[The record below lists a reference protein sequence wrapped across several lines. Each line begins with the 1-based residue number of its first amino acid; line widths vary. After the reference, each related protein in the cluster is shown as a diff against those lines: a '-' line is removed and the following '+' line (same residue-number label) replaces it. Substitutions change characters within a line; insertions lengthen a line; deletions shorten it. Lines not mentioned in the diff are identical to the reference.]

1 MRQLLAFLALV
12 ALLIS
17 PVTAAA
23 AQRTCDQMG
32 PEAMA
37 SMTMPMADA
46 QVATPA
52 AQDPCCDHGQQ
63 APDKKT
69 CAQACAAMCGVSATT
84 LPDAAVAYP
93 VFVLASTYAGRAQIV
108 LAHSPPRAERPP
120 RSIA

>member
-32 PEAMA
+32 PKAMA
-37 SMTMPMADA
+37 GMTMPMADVQGA
-46 QVATPA
+46 APA
-52 AQDPCCDHGQQ
+52 APDPCCEHGQK

-69 CAQACAAMCGVSATT
+69 CAQACAAMCGVSVT
-84 LPDAAVAYP
+84 LPEAAVAYP
-93 VFVLASTYAGRAQIV
+93 AIVVASTYAGRPQIV
-108 LAHSPPRAERPP
+108 RAHSPPRAERPP
-120 RSIA
+120 RFIA

>member
-1 MRQLLAFLALV
+1 MRHLLAFLALV

-37 SMTMPMADA
+37 GMTMPMAA
-46 QVATPA
+46 ARGAAPA
-52 AQDPCCDHGQQ
+52 AQDPCCDHGQK

-69 CAQACAAMCGVSATT
+69 CAEACAAMCGVAVT
-84 LPDAAVAYP
+84 LPDASIAYP
-93 VFVLASTYAGRAQIV
+93 VIFVASTYAARRQIV
-108 LAHSPPRAERPP
+108 RAHSPPRAERPP

>member
-1 MRQLLAFLALV
+1 MRHLLAFLALV

-37 SMTMPMADA
+37 SMPMAMADA
-46 QVATPA
+46 QSAAPA
-52 AQDPCCDHGQQ
+52 AQDPCCDHGEK

-69 CAQACAAMCGVSATT
+69 CAQACVAMCGVAVT

-93 VFVLASTYAGRAQIV
+93 VIVVASTYAERPQIV
-108 LAHSPPRAERPP
+108 RAHSPPRAERPP
-120 RSIA
+120 RFIA